1 MSMLMSY
8 ASVDFFVLSFVL
20 SCAYA
25 YVTSEDQALH
35 TIIPTSDMSSMNVI
49 SNLLPFVT
57 STITRYLLPLQY
69 SCCMFSFLTARR
81 IFRPLSTAHPPSC
94 DNGPSHEVCVMLFTT
109 LQGIVVKLSPTPP
122 TFAVPRGSLVLMNP
136 VQGVFEHLA
145 SRVDFFRDVIVENFR
160 GTTRGVLAY
169 QFRYAVDSRDS
180 IVHLSRV
187 GNGAQLEDLD
197 NI

>member
-57 STITRYLLPLQY
+57 STITRYLLPL
-69 SCCMFSFLTARR
+69 
-81 IFRPLSTAHPPSC
+81 
-94 DNGPSHEVCVMLFTT
+94 
-109 LQGIVVKLSPTPP
+109 
-122 TFAVPRGSLVLMNP
+122 
-136 VQGVFEHLA
+136 
-145 SRVDFFRDVIVENFR
+145 
-160 GTTRGVLAY
+160 
-169 QFRYAVDSRDS
+169 
-180 IVHLSRV
+180 
-187 GNGAQLEDLD
+187 
-197 NI
+197 